1 MADPFDSPRALSRWY
16 QVAAETESLL
26 RQREVLMQER
36 VELCR
41 RRADLF
47 RQIVGTA
54 KLFVEDVASM
64 SATVGD
70 SQVASISI
78 GTVPSSSRR

>member
-1 MADPFDSPRALSRWY
+1 MKAYALRRILLMAPDSPDALTRWY
-16 QVAAETESLL
+16 RVAAETEALL
-26 RQREVLMQER
+26 RRHETLMNER

-47 RQIVGTA
+47 RELVGAA

-64 SATVGD
+64 RAD
-70 SQVASISI
+70 
-78 GTVPSSSRR
+78 R